1 MNKLK
6 SVITKPWWR
15 IYSHIRGKRIVQT
28 REQTITHLLGFYL
41 FSVILSFLLAA
52 ISIWKIPIEQG
63 VLGVITTATLVVL
76 GYDFVKDVI
85 ATEFD
90 AATKNIEE
98 GVRNEFRQEI
108 QLLQIQLKNSN
119 IRQRLDQNY
128 LSYLKQSLGYEN
140 LKLQEVNSELKEAY
154 SEDRLAFGKKLDEEF
169 RNSKASREVRCV
181 IQDLNKEFL
190 QQLAIQGIVDGL
202 ELELKE
208 VLERTRAGNDLHS
221 LRVDIYAYL
230 SAWLVCSIDNDL
242 GFLMP
247 IQPIGMRYMN
257 KVGAPDKETY
267 KKIIGAIADCILTNQ
282 FKNLSSYPENDPLS
296 SELTRITVVNYL
308 NQFIELIDQY
318 SYSET
323 AKS

>member
-15 IYSHIRGKRIVQT
+15 IYSRIRGKRIVQT

-41 FSVILSFLLAA
+41 FSVILSFFLAA
-52 ISIWKIPIEQG
+52 ISIWKIPIEQD

-108 QLLQIQLKNSN
+108 QSLQIQLKDSN

-128 LSYLKQSLGYEN
+128 LSHLKQSFGYEN
-140 LKLQEVNSELKEAY
+140 LKLQEVNSELREAY

-169 RNSKASREVRCV
+169 RNNKASREVRCV
-181 IQDLNKEFL
+181 IHDLTKEFL
-190 QQLAIQGIVDGL
+190 QQLAVQGIVDGL

-208 VLERTRAGNDLHS
+208 VLKRTKAGNDLHS
-221 LRVDIYAYL
+221 LRVDINAYL

-257 KVGAPDKETY
+257 ETGAPDKEAY
-267 KKIIGAIADCILTNQ
+267 KKIIRAIADCILTNQ

-296 SELTRITVVNYL
+296 SDLTRITVVDYL